1 MSYRLGTMLADGL
14 GKFKSYLRSE
24 FSQLNDYDVED
35 VIQQTAMNML
45 MRQGSD
51 YVYNATAYIY
61 AALRNGALSMIRKKR
76 GEVPEDTADEYEGS
90 YAADEA
96 VLMEDL
102 KKQLKTA
109 LDLLDERSRYV
120 FMQTELAGKS
130 YRQHCS
136 KVH

>member
-1 MSYRLGTMLADGL
+1 
-14 GKFKSYLRSE
+14 
-24 FSQLNDYDVED
+24 VEN

-45 MRQGSD
+45 KRQGSD

-61 AALRNGALSMIRKKR
+61 AGLRNGALSMIRKKR
-76 GEVPEDTADEYEGS
+76 REVPEDTADEYEGS

-109 LDLLDERSRYV
+109 LDQLDERSRYV

-136 KVH
+136 KAH